1 MVPAGARIRLLK
13 VGGYAVA
20 RRLMRYLQ
28 EDGIDIEFEVIM
40 DAVCDTITCERSNE
54 IASSLYNQVTT
65 DLRAKVEDGE
75 VSRVIQ
81 EEAASNGVSELANVT
96 VSSNSF
102 NVTAAKVT
110 IQVGTTEAPSPT
122 AAPTEA
128 PTSASAMVG
137 HSAMATITFAFLVL
151 VSLLGM
157 HTL

>member
-1 MVPAGARIRLLK
+1 MVPDGARIRLLK
-13 VGGYAVA
+13 VGGYTVA

-28 EDGIDIEFEVIM
+28 EDGIDVEFEVIM

-81 EEAASNGVSELANVT
+81 EEAASNGVSQLTNVT

-110 IQVGTTEAPSPT
+110 IQ
-122 AAPTEA
+122 
-128 PTSASAMVG
+128 
-137 HSAMATITFAFLVL
+137 
-151 VSLLGM
+151 
-157 HTL
+157 